1 MRTKKILNAV
11 EEVDRKVTV
20 EIELFKK
27 FNDITGSMLID
38 KVNENDKNLEKIIEL
53 KDRVNVQEKL
63 IESQEKDIAS
73 NKETIKN
80 LTSEINKLVK
90 YKNENETLKKEN
102 ESSKK
107 ENKDLKA
114 KLKKLEDKGVV
125 LPTKVKGSTMP
136 KKKQAVK
143 ETVRPVKN

>member
-1 MRTKKILNAV
+1 MKTKKILNAV
-11 EEVDRKVTV
+11 EEVDRKVTI

-27 FNDITGSMLID
+27 FNDITGAMLID

-63 IESQEKDIAS
+63 IENQEKDIAS
-73 NKETIKN
+73 QKETIKN

-90 YKNENETLKKEN
+90 FKNENESLDKELKKV
-102 ESSKK
+102 KK
-107 ENKDLKA
+107 ELTDLK
-114 KLKKLEDKGVV
+114 EKGVV
-125 LPTKVKGSTMP
+125 MP
-136 KKKQAVK
+136 KKVPATKAKPQTMK